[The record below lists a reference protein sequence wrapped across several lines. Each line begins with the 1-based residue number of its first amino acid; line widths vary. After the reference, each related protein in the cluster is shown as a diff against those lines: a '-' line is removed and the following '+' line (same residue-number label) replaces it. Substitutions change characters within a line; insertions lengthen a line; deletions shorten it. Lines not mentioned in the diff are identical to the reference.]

1 MSYLRIKQPVE
12 KSHWKLGKMWFF
24 FHFRTNCINEAIK
37 DKDFRDT
44 LKLSKIVSV
53 HKKKDSTDKTK
64 YRPGSMLPL
73 LSKFFEKVMQ
83 RKWNDYMENFL
94 NQLLYGFHKAY
105 LTQYALFSLT
115 QSCQKELDDSGY
127 VGTILMDL
135 FKAYDCLPHDL
146 MVAKLEAYRLSK
158 ECLQLMSDY
167 RRYHKR
173 GQKLVL
179 HIVMGS
185 MSFADSSR
193 IYIVSFTY
201 ALCI

>member
-1 MSYLRIKQPVE
+1 M
-12 KSHWKLGKMWFF
+12 
-24 FHFRTNCINEAIK
+24 
-37 DKDFRDT
+37 
-44 LKLSKIVSV
+44 SV

-83 RKWNDYMENFL
+83 RQWYDYVENFL

-105 LTQYALFSLT
+105 LPQYALFTLT
-115 QSCQKELDDSGY
+115 QSCQKELDESGY

-135 FKAYDCLPHDL
+135 SKAYDCLPNDL
-146 MVAKLEAYRLSK
+146 MVAKLETYRLSK
-158 ECLQLMSDY
+158 ESLQLMSDY

-185 MSFADSSR
+185 MSFAGFLKDL
-193 IYIVSFTY
+193 YCVLY
-201 ALCI
+201 LCIMHLMNIFINDIFLPLRSQIFCRW